1 MNEIDPVV
9 WYSEREV
16 TGLTPK
22 HFTRTKTPLT
32 SESKLWIQD
41 NLRGRY
47 CIHHSQLKDETD
59 TFDLVVSALFGYPA
73 FEDPKEAVVYEL
85 TWS

>member
-1 MNEIDPVV
+1 MNIIDPVL
-9 WYSEREV
+9 WYGEREV
-16 TGLTPK
+16 TGHTPK

-32 SESKLWIQD
+32 SESRLWIQD

-47 CIHHSQLKDETD
+47 SIHHTEMNDASD
-59 TFDLVVSALFGYPA
+59 TFDLVISSLFGYPA
-73 FEDPKEAVVYEL
+73 FEDPKEAIIYEL

>member
-1 MNEIDPVV
+1 MNEIDPVL

-47 CIHHSQLKDETD
+47 CIHHSQLKDDTD